1 MKINDQT
8 LIDIKT
14 AAAKIIKNKEQYPSI
29 EEMGSI
35 EYAKNWM
42 PESLT
47 IFLSQLISSQLKQVS
62 IGQCIAQ
69 ASRPRSMI
77 ASIPFRIGLYID
89 KSFAAKLL
97 VDHLAKFGI
106 SVSSDEVKLFKQSAD
121 T

>member
-1 MKINDQT
+1 
-8 LIDIKT
+8 
-14 AAAKIIKNKEQYPSI
+14 
-29 EEMGSI
+29 MGSI
-35 EYAKNWM
+35 VYAKNWM

-77 ASIPFRIGLYID
+77 ASIPFGIGVYID

-97 VDHLAKFGI
+97 VD
-106 SVSSDEVKLFKQSAD
+106 VQ
-121 T
+121 